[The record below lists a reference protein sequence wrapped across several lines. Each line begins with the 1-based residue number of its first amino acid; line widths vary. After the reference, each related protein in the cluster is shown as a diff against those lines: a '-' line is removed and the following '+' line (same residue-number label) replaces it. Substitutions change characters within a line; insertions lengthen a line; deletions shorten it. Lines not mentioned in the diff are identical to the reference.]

1 MKNLLLA
8 IALLSAPAA
17 FAQTTTHQLTTSP
30 AHLHGTVRDAAG
42 QPLPGV
48 NVFLKTTFDGAST
61 DSLGRFRFSTSQ
73 TGPLTLL
80 VSFIGYVP
88 QELPVTLDGHDL
100 PAFSIRLQDSPAQLG
115 DVVVTAGAF
124 SAGDEKRGSVMNSL
138 DIVTTAGSVGDI
150 SAALNALPG
159 TTRVGEEGRLFVR
172 GGAASETR
180 TYLDGLPVQNPYGG
194 SVPAVP
200 ARGRF
205 SPFLFKGTVFS
216 TGGYSAE
223 FGQALSA
230 VVALNSNDLATE
242 TQTGISLMSLGGS
255 LSRTKRW
262 ERTSLTATADYTNLA
277 PYVALAVP
285 GRGWDQAPTSHGGS
299 LSLRHRT
306 GQAGMLKVYGTLSH
320 QQLAI
325 RQADATPEYA
335 AGRPVALQNDNV
347 YLNTSFRSPL
357 RGGWSLNTGLAL
369 TRDDNTTRPDVQ
381 TVRDL
386 EQSAVARLVLTN
398 DSAATWFNLK
408 LGAEGYRQQYR
419 QTYQAAPDAPTRQ
432 LGFDEQRAAAFAE
445 SELAIFKRLAGRAG
459 LRAEYSGLLR
469 DYSLAPRLALAY
481 QTGAASQLSAAYG
494 RFYQTP
500 TNDLLRISTNL
511 GFEQAEH
518 LLLTYQHVANN
529 RTLRAEVYHKTYRH
543 LTTFDPQNS
552 YSPAAYHNAGHGYA
566 QGVDL
571 FWRDKTTFKKLDYWV
586 SYGLLDTRRQFR
598 ADPIAAVPTFAA
610 AHNLSVVAKYW
621 VQKLHTQFSATYSYG
636 SPRRYDDPT
645 RPGYNQGRTP
655 AFHDLSLNAS
665 YLTTLFGQFTIVHV
679 SASNVLGRQN
689 IFGYRY
695 AATPDASGLINR
707 VAVTSP
713 VPQML
718 FVGVFISINKSAK
731 VDLETA
737 PD

>member
-1 MKNLLLA
+1 MKTLLLA
-8 IALLSAPAA
+8 LLLLLTFTSRT
-17 FAQTTTHQLTTSP
+17 FAQSTRLT
-30 AHLHGTVRDAAG
+30 GTVRATDG

-61 DSLGRFRFSTSQ
+61 NAEGYFDFSTDQ
-73 TGPLTLL
+73 TGSLSL
-80 VSFIGYVP
+80 VMSLVGFQP
-88 QELPVTLDGHDL
+88 QEVPVVLGQGPVALPNLKMKASH
-100 PAFSIRLQDSPAQLG
+100 AQLG

-124 SAGDEKRGSVMNSL
+124 EASDEKRGTVLTSL

-150 SAALNALPG
+150 TGALNALPG
-159 TTRVGEEGRLFVR
+159 TTRVGEEGKLFVR
-172 GGAASETR
+172 GGAASETK

-223 FGQALSA
+223 YGQALSA
-230 VVALNSNDLATE
+230 VVGLNSDDLAAE
-242 TQTGISLMSLGGS
+242 TQTGLSLMSLGGS

-262 ERTSLTATADYTNLA
+262 ERTSLAVTADYTNLA

-285 GRGWDQAPTSHGGS
+285 GQAWDKAPQTRGGS

-306 GQAGMLKVYGTLSH
+306 GQAGMLKVYATASH
-320 QQLAI
+320 QEMAI
-325 RQADATPEYA
+325 RQADANPEFA
-335 AGRPVALQNDNV
+335 RNGRPVALQNDNA
-347 YLNTSFRSPL
+347 YLNTTFRSPL

-369 TRDDNTTRPDVQ
+369 THDDNRTRPDVQ
-381 TVRDL
+381 AVRDL

-398 DSAATWFNLK
+398 DSASTWFNLK
-408 LGAEGYRQQYR
+408 LGTEAYAQHYQQQY
-419 QTYQAAPDAPTRQ
+419 QPSAETTTRT
-432 LGFDEQRAAAFAE
+432 LSFNEQRAAAFTE
-445 SELAIFKRLAGRAG
+445 SDLVLTKRLAGRAG
-459 LRAEYSGLLR
+459 LRTEYSALLH
-469 DYSLAPRLALAY
+469 DYSVAPRLALAY
-481 QTGAASQLSAAYG
+481 QIGAASQLSAAWG

-511 GFEQAEH
+511 NFEQAEH
-518 LLLTYQHVANN
+518 LLLTYQRIANN
-529 RTLRAEVYHKTYRH
+529 RTLRAEIYHKTYRQ
-543 LTTFDPQNS
+543 LTTFDPQNP
-552 YSPAAYHNAGHGYA
+552 YNPTAYRNAGHGYA
-566 QGVDL
+566 QGLDL

-586 SYGLLDTRRQFR
+586 SYGYLDTRRQYR
-598 ADPIAAVPTFAA
+598 ADPVAAVPTFAA
-610 AHNLSVVAKYW
+610 THNLSIVAKYW
-621 VQKLHTQFSATYSYG
+621 AQKLHTQFSGTYSYG
-636 SPRRYDDPT
+636 SPRRYNDPST
-645 RPGYNQGRTP
+645 TAYNQGRTP

-665 YLTTLFGQFTIVHV
+665 YLTTLFGQFTIIHV
-679 SASNVLGRQN
+679 SASNVLGRHN

-695 AATPDASGLINR
+695 ADSPAASGQLDR
-707 VAVTSP
+707 VAVTAS

-718 FVGVFISINKSAK
+718 FVGVFISINKKAK

>member
-1 MKNLLLA
+1 MKTLLLVLVLLLRLA
-8 IALLSAPAA
+8 SAAL
-17 FAQTTTHQLTTSP
+17 AQSTHLT
-30 AHLHGTVRDAAG
+30 GTVRDAGG

-48 NVFLKTTFDGAST
+48 NVFLKTTFDGVST
-61 DSLGRFRFSTSQ
+61 DPEGHFEFTTAQ
-73 TGPLTLL
+73 TGALPLVVAL
-80 VSFIGYVP
+80 IGYEP
-88 QELPVTLDGHDL
+88 QELPLTLGQGAIIL
-100 PAFSIRLQDSPAQLG
+100 PAIKLKPTRAQLG

-124 SAGDEKRGSVMNSL
+124 EAGDEKRGTVLSSL

-150 SAALNALPG
+150 TGALNALPG
-159 TTRVGEEGRLFVR
+159 TTRVGEEGKLFVR
-172 GGAASETR
+172 GGAASETK
-180 TYLDGLPVQNPYGG
+180 TYLDGLPVQNSYGG

-223 FGQALSA
+223 YGQALSA
-230 VVALNSNDLATE
+230 VVGLNSDDLAAE

-255 LSRTKRW
+255 LSRTRRW
-262 ERTSLTATADYTNLA
+262 ERTSLALTADYTNLA

-285 GRGWDQAPTSHGGS
+285 GQGWDQAPQTRGGS

-306 GQAGMLKVYGTLSH
+306 GQAGMLKVYGTVSH
-320 QQLAI
+320 QQMAI
-325 RQADATPEYA
+325 RQPDANPEYA
-335 AGRPVALQNDNV
+335 QTGRPVALLNDNA

-357 RGGWSLNTGLAL
+357 RHGWSLNTGLAL
-369 TRDDNTTRPDVQ
+369 THDDNLTRPDQ
-381 TVRDL
+381 QRLRDL

-408 LGAEGYRQQYR
+408 LGTEAYAQHYRQQY
-419 QTYQAAPDAPTRQ
+419 QPTPEAETRH

-445 SELAIFKRLAGRAG
+445 SDLVPARRLAARAG
-459 LRAEYSGLLR
+459 LRAEYSALLH

-481 QTGAASQLSAAYG
+481 QTGTASQLSAAWG

-500 TNDLLRISTNL
+500 TNDLLRFSTNL
-511 GFEQAEH
+511 KFEQSEH
-518 LLLTYQHVANN
+518 LLLTYQRIANN
-529 RTLRAEVYHKTYRH
+529 RTLRAEIYRKTYRD
-543 LTTFDPQNS
+543 LVTFDPQNI
-552 YSPAAYHNAGHGYA
+552 YSPATYRNAGRGYA
-566 QGVDL
+566 QGLDL
-571 FWRDKTTFKKLDYWV
+571 FWRDKTTFKKVDYWV
-586 SYGLLDTRRQFR
+586 SYGLLDTRRQYR
-598 ADPIAAVPTFAA
+598 ADPVEAVPTFAA

-621 VQKLHTQFSATYSYG
+621 APKLHTQFSATYSYG
-636 SPRRYDDPT
+636 SPRRYNDPT
-645 RPGYNQGRTP
+645 TPHYNQGRTP

-665 YLTTLFGQFTIVHV
+665 YLTTLFGQFTIIHV
-679 SASNVLGRQN
+679 SASNVLGRRN

-695 AATPDASGLINR
+695 ADAPDAGGQLNR
-707 VAVTSP
+707 VAVTAP

-718 FVGVFISINKSAK
+718 FVGVFISINKKAK